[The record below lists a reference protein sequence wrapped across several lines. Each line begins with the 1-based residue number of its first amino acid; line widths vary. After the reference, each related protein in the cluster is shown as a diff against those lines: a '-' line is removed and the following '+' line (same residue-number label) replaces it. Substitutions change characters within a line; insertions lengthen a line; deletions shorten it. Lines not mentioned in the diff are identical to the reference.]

1 MVKQAEPSPVITP
14 QGNFTPELNA
24 VYSTKLWDDR
34 PSKYSKNVL
43 KNVCLF
49 LMVATAF
56 EEITSFAIGQAT
68 KNMFQKLGW
77 SNKGST
83 SMKLTYDSLGQF
95 MCIMAGYLSDERLGK
110 LTTLLSASV
119 LDSVGLTLVVIAA
132 IPSLLANHR
141 TVSKV
146 LFNIGLFCGVAFS
159 QICLRSLI
167 ISYGGDQFSPV
178 DPPEQ
183 KNLFFG
189 SQYWFANIGAFVGYA
204 IFPSWTTHGVGAVP
218 AEWGYFLVYLIGLGM
233 ILLFGITLWTT
244 RKRYVNVPPAVSSIS
259 LVIKLLLTHAKTNF
273 RAQMIVL
280 GTLCYIFAFLLNIA
294 ASFLSD
300 HGETGHHISYACGV
314 IILIATILWLTFGRD
329 SEWLESARES
339 KGGKFDNE
347 LVDGVKQVIRILP
360 FNAFNVIWW
369 VCQNQ
374 RGNNQSII
382 QQTDVRLGNSVD
394 SYQVPGPTVQMFNPI
409 GVLLFVPLTEK
420 VIYPLYQKYAGKPA
434 SRYGKV
440 FTGYIIAVIAMFW
453 TGAYETIRRSTTPLT
468 YIGADGEIEFLLND
482 DGGQVMNNIPWW
494 TAIPQ
499 YLLVAL
505 AGVFIV
511 IPSYDINYSEV
522 PAAMRG
528 TSIALGFF
536 VNSMGSTLL
545 SILVLLFGKFIPA
558 DLNDGHIE
566 YLFFTIGSIMIVNIG
581 LFTIVMNKLQL
592 GMIPRL
598 GSKNAQE
605 ETAKEIT
612 DN

>member
-1 MVKQAEPSPVITP
+1 MATNKVAEQSPVITP
-14 QGNFTPELNA
+14 KANFTPEINA
-24 VYSTKLWDDR
+24 DYSTKLWDDR
-34 PSKYSKNVL
+34 PSKYSGKNVF
-43 KNVCLF
+43 KNVCLY
-49 LMVATAF
+49 LMVLTAC

-95 MCIMAGYLSDERLGK
+95 MCIVAGYLSDERLGK
-110 LTTLLSASV
+110 FNTLLSASA

-132 IPSLLANHR
+132 IPTMLANHK
-141 TVSKV
+141 VISKI
-146 LFNIGLFCGVAFS
+146 LFNIGLFLGVAFS
-159 QICLRSLI
+159 QICLRSLV
-167 ISYGGDQFSPV
+167 ISYGGDQFSPL

-189 SQYWFANIGAFVGYA
+189 SQYWFANIGATVGYA
-204 IFPSWTTHGVGAVP
+204 IFPTWTTHGVGAVP
-218 AEWGYFLVYLIGLGM
+218 ADWGYFLVYAIGLAL
-233 ILLFGITLWTT
+233 IVIFGIVLYWT
-244 RKRYVNVPPAVSSIS
+244 RERYVNVPPAVRSIS
-259 LVIKLLLTHAKTNF
+259 LVIRLMVSHAKSNF

-280 GTLCYIFAFLLNIA
+280 GTVLYIGAFLLNIL

-300 HGETGHHISYACGV
+300 HGETGHHISYVCGV
-314 IILIATILWLTFGRD
+314 LILIATILWLTFGRD
-329 SEWLESARES
+329 SEFLEGARES
-339 KGGKFDNE
+339 KGGKWDNE

-360 FNAFNVIWW
+360 FNAFNVFWW

-382 QQTDVRLGNSVD
+382 QQTDVRWSDSLT
-394 SYQVPGPTVQMFNPI
+394 SYQIPGPTVQMFNPI
-409 GVLLFVPLTEK
+409 GVLIFVPLTEQ
-420 VIYPLYQKYAGKPA
+420 VIYPLYEKWAGKPA

-440 FTGYIIAVIAMFW
+440 YTGYIIAVIAMFW
-453 TGAYETIRRSTTPLT
+453 TGIYEIIRRNQDPMT
-468 YIGADGEIEFLLND
+468 YVGADGEIEYILND
-482 DGGQVMNNIPWW
+482 DGGQAMNDIKWY
-494 TAIPQ
+494 TALPQ
-499 YLLVAL
+499 YFLVAL

-545 SILVLLFGKFIPA
+545 SVIVLLFGKYIPA
-558 DLNDGHIE
+558 DLNNGHLE
-566 YLFFTIGSIMIVNIG
+566 YLYFTIGSIMIINIG
-581 LFTIVMNKLQL
+581 LYTIVMNKLQL

-598 GSKNAQE
+598 GSKSVQQAE
-605 ETAKEIT
+605 
-612 DN
+612 